1 MKQEVE
7 QMVKKAFILLIFISF
22 PLLVLSQ
29 QMPLYSQYMLNGFI
43 FNPATAG
50 HDGLTTLNLTTRQ
63 QWLGVENAPRSFAF
77 NIQTRVLMRGLMI
90 KRDLKRG
97 NRFLKARK
105 GRVGLGVNVYNDRN
119 GLFNQSGANF
129 TYAYHIPLLN
139 SQLSFGLSASMTQF
153 KINDDGLK
161 FRDTDLKFLQ
171 LGDPIYV
178 PDANAGVFYENN
190 TFYCGIS
197 AANLL
202 QSKVKYGNP
211 NLDSY
216 QLKRHYFILAGYRWD
231 DLKNLSFEPA
241 IMIKATETLYP
252 QLDLSFKTVYNQ
264 NYWLGVSYRTV
275 KSFIAFVGIT
285 RRNFSAGYAYDY
297 DFNSFQK
304 FTFGSHELNMS
315 LRFGDTAKRY
325 RWLKRF

>member
-1 MKQEVE
+1 MF
-7 QMVKKAFILLIFISF
+7 KKIFISFIFISF
-22 PLLVLSQ
+22 PVVLLAQ

-63 QWLGVENAPRSFAF
+63 QWVGVENAPRSVAF
-77 NIQTRVLMRGLMI
+77 NIQTRVLMRNFVI
-90 KRDLKRG
+90 KRDLRRG
-97 NRFLKARK
+97 NRLLKARK
-105 GRVGLGVNVYNDRN
+105 GRVGLGVNIYNDRN

-129 TYAYHIPLLN
+129 TYAYHIPFPN
-139 SQLSFGLSASMTQF
+139 SQLSFGLSASITQF
-153 KINDDGLK
+153 KINVEGLK
-161 FRDTDLKFLQ
+161 FRDSDLKFLQ

-190 TFYCGIS
+190 TFYCGVS

-216 QLKRHYFILAGYRWD
+216 QLKRHYFVLAGYRWD
-231 DLKNLSFEPA
+231 DIRNLSFEPA
-241 IMIKATETLYP
+241 IMIKTTETLYP
-252 QLDLSFKTVYNQ
+252 QVDLSFKTIYNQ
-264 NYWLGVSYRTV
+264 NYWLGISYRTV

-285 RRNFSAGYAYDY
+285 RNNFSAGYAYDY

-304 FTFGSHELNMS
+304 FTYGSHELNMS

-325 RWLKRF
+325 RWLRRF